1 MRKIKNKED
10 KLRKYNIKFNGISRQ
25 NGKTSLIIRKFK
37 EKKLGNG
44 CKILILGY
52 KDSDIKNIAK
62 VLKFINGGKLIEE

>member
-37 EKKLGNG
+37 E
-44 CKILILGY
+44 
-52 KDSDIKNIAK
+52 
-62 VLKFINGGKLIEE
+62 GK